1 MQSILSASILSAN
14 FACLQSDIEE
24 CEKAGVDW
32 IHVDVMDGHF
42 VPNLTMGPFIVET
55 IHSFTQLPL
64 DCHLMVERP
73 DTLIDAFARAGADT
87 ITIHP
92 ENNPN
97 VIRDLQMI
105 SSLGVKAGIALNPAT
120 PADVL
125 IPLLPYANM
134 VLVMTVHPGYS
145 GQSFMPEVVSKIGQV
160 AEIIHQQ
167 NSPIRLEVDGG
178 IGPRTIS
185 LVKDAGAD
193 TFVSASAIF
202 KSGYSIRESVR
213 QLRSQLK

>member
-55 IHSFTQLPL
+55 IHSITQLPL

-97 VIRDLQMI
+97 VIRNLQMI
-105 SSLGVKAGIALNPAT
+105 SNLGVKAGIALNPAT

-145 GQSFMPEVVSKIGQV
+145 GQSFMPEVVSKIVQV
-160 AEIIHQQ
+160 AEMIRQQ
-167 NSPIRLEVDGG
+167 YSPIRLEVDGG

-202 KSGYSIRESVR
+202 KSVYSIRDSVR
-213 QLRSQLK
+213 QLRLRLK

>member
-14 FACLQSDIEE
+14 FACLQSDIKE

-55 IHSFTQLPL
+55 IHSITQLPL

-105 SSLGVKAGIALNPAT
+105 SNLGVKAGIALNPAT

-145 GQSFMPEVVSKIGQV
+145 GQSFMPEVVSKIVQV
-160 AEIIHQQ
+160 AEMIRQQ
-167 NSPIRLEVDGG
+167 YSPIRLEVDGG

-202 KSGYSIRESVR
+202 KSGYSIRDSVR
-213 QLRSQLK
+213 QLRLRLK